1 MHIKRFVS
9 TRFFYTCS
17 VHLWYRF
24 TLHSSLTNFS
34 CASAWCSCHIVITF
48 IYVDRTCLCSSFD
61 WDCMA
66 HSLFY
71 SRPVCSLVHCLAL
84 TLSAVAFI
92 VSNSWLLL
100 STTNDYFNS
109 LLVSSWREKARDRKK
124 MIVRCH
130 TLEPIEPIAAWCKG
144 KFQSKSRHCDTL
156 HKFDDLY
163 FSRRKGA
170 KKHFIWLS
178 AARIFVYAQRS
189 FLISSFFLHINN
201 KTRALAIYRVR
212 ITTIARFVQLPLKF
226 FNWKNCSVRRLFFIN
241 WNRRRR

>member
-1 MHIKRFVS
+1 MHDKRIKTESQRRRKKIWNNSDLRRGASHEMQYSHSPIRNFEGKTNRIDAHQTICVDS
-9 TRFFYTCS
+9 FFFYTCS
-17 VHLWYRF
+17 VHLCYRF

-109 LLVSSWREKARDRKK
+109 LLVSSWREKARDR
-124 MIVRCH
+124 
-130 TLEPIEPIAAWCKG
+130 
-144 KFQSKSRHCDTL
+144 
-156 HKFDDLY
+156 
-163 FSRRKGA
+163 
-170 KKHFIWLS
+170 
-178 AARIFVYAQRS
+178 
-189 FLISSFFLHINN
+189 
-201 KTRALAIYRVR
+201 
-212 ITTIARFVQLPLKF
+212 
-226 FNWKNCSVRRLFFIN
+226 
-241 WNRRRR
+241 